1 MSSKREVI
9 VREISTT
16 NTAIQKAEKMKVNIV
31 KSLRYDKHTSR
42 VIYCGNCGYTT
53 EVQDQTFSR
62 WFKKGQV
69 YCGICNNA
77 QKNIPEEV
85 KVSQLN
91 ERRPDAYKSIIKVV
105 KYLGYNTKTTQAYCE
120 VEFLSCGHTKEYS
133 TTTLG
138 SMMRKGKAFKCDIC
152 GTSKQGSAIE
162 DIVAQYLPDFERQ
175 VPYACVKPTNRR
187 WIADFYKNS
196 VIIEVSTGNTR
207 SQEEY
212 SVNLEEKRLWCESNG
227 IKFILISDLNTIKDI
242 VHDLE

>member
-1 MSSKREVI
+1 

-16 NTAIQKAEKMKVNIV
+16 ETAHKKAEKMLVSII

-42 VIYCGNCGYTT
+42 VIKCPNCGYTT

-69 YCGICNNA
+69 FCGICNNA
-77 QKNIPEEV
+77 QKNVPDEV
-85 KVSQLN
+85 KVAQLN
-91 ERRPDAYKSIIKVV
+91 DRRPEAYKSIIKVE

-120 VEFLSCGHTKEYS
+120 IKFLGCGHTKEYS

-162 DIVAQYLPDFERQ
+162 DVVSRYLPSFERQ
-175 VPYACVKPTNRR
+175 VPYACIGDTKRR
-187 WIADFYKNS
+187 WVADFYKDNI
-196 VIIEVSTGNTR
+196 IIEVSTGNTR

-212 SVNLEEKRLWCESNG
+212 STNLEEKRLWCKSNG
-227 IKFILISDLNTIKDI
+227 IKFILISDINTIKDI
-242 VHDLE
+242 VHDLEKSRD